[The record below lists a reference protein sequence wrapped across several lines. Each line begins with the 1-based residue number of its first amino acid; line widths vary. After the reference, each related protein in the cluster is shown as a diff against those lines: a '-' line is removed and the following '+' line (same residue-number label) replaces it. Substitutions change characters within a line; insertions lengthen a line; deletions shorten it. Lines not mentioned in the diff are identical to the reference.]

1 MLTAA
6 TTSTTSIN
14 LVWWQALAAAGT
26 VAFVALAAG
35 IIVIFGRR
43 TFVGSASQ
51 RSPAGAVGVL
61 PAGAGTFLP
70 AGTAAILPGGRRHFP
85 FFRRPRPQVILLP
98 AGTAVLPPAGTAV
111 GPPSGPG
118 PAGPAG
124 PAADPPSGPGPAAP
138 SGPAADHPPGPGP
151 AAPSGPAPAAP
162 VTAAVPGP
170 VTAAVPGPVT
180 AAPSG
185 PVTAAPSGPVTA
197 AVPGSAAA
205 HPAGQGAADPPGPA
219 AAHPA
224 GQGHTAV
231 PAAAAAA
238 PGPAAAPPDQST
250 SQPDGD
256 FIRSWIAVVL
266 VIGLVFFCAFAF
278 SLNDQ
283 SLQSTL
289 IGGLI
294 ASVGSAIAFYFSSK
308 ASDKARQDVAN
319 AANIATDL
327 VPSLIGRNKK
337 DASQILS
344 QTSFSLIEDPS
355 KPSKSDT
362 AVINA
367 QNPLPNTTA
376 PRGSAVVVTFPD
388 T

>member
-138 SGPAADHPPGPGP
+138 SGPAT
-151 AAPSGPAPAAP
+151 AAP
-162 VTAAVPGP
+162 VTAAPS
-170 VTAAVPGPVT
+170 GPVT